1 METLSTKV
9 PPWMMEKVEEY
20 AEEIRES
27 RSTATREL
35 IQKGIEGR
43 QEQSTVPPWYLAAL
57 LGWMFVAGAF
67 LEVGPALGAAG
78 AVLVVLSVLEGYLNV
93 LRRVL

>member
-1 METLSTKV
+1 
-9 PPWMMEKVEEY
+9 MMEKVEEY
-20 AEEIRES
+20 AEKIGES

-35 IQKGIEGR
+35 IQKGIE
-43 QEQSTVPPWYLAAL
+43 QEQPTVPPWYLAAL

-78 AVLVVLSVLEGYLNV
+78 AVLVVLSILEGYLNI